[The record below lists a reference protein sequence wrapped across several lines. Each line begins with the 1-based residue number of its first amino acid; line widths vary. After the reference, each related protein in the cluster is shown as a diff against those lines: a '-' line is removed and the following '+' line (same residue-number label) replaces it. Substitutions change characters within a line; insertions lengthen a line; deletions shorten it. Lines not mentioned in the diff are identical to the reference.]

1 VRILNQLNL
10 DHILVSMIEQS
21 GAGHGVAGVPSKS
34 ENIERS
40 SDPPM
45 IPNPVVI
52 TDLEEEPDSWHTVMD
67 SACKNQTIDSDRI
80 SLFSTPHFVID
91 SVNEE
96 LKNTRDLARTFFLSG
111 ELGNAELLFT
121 KCMALMRKI
130 EPTPK
135 LLEKIQIRTQ
145 IAAIRL
151 YRGRYQD
158 ANQEFESIKTEFDS
172 FSGNYKSLEEVVEIE
187 EEVKRWFAISLL
199 LQGKYAK
206 AVLALEDLLAAKSQ
220 IPAKASDIPVR
231 RDLALAYGYLG
242 YRSRAQQKIEEAER
256 FWKDSVSC
264 PGLA

>member
-1 VRILNQLNL
+1 MRILNQLNL

-21 GAGHGVAGVPSKS
+21 GAGHGVAGVPNKS

-52 TDLEEEPDSWHTVMD
+52 TDPEEEPDSRHTVMD
-67 SACKNQTIDSDRI
+67 SVCKSQTIESDRI

-145 IAAIRL
+145 IAVIRL

-172 FSGNYKSLEEVVEIE
+172 FSGNYKSSEEVEIE

-206 AVLALEDLLAAKSQ
+206 AVLELEDLLAGKSQ

-242 YRSRAQQKIEEAER
+242 CRSRAQQKIEEAER
-256 FWKDSVSC
+256 YWKDSVSC
-264 PGLA
+264 PALV